1 MNEGAKPMNDK
12 PTVRIPA
19 YGHTARLADLAKPV
33 KGRVEYV
40 AKCRRCGG
48 KGGCDAW
55 PGFVCYECG
64 GQCHV
69 LYSHAEWVFPTAWT
83 DEQVAEFL
91 AGKEAARA
99 ARAEAKRLKMV
110 AEAQA
115 ARDAQSPEFAAVW
128 ARWQAGEFAGKR
140 EYGFVDSM
148 LSRTLVLEPI
158 TTAQAEAVVKAV
170 ADAETRLAAK
180 AASRWV
186 GEVGSKVT
194 VAGTVVFTKTVE
206 SAYGTS
212 VLVVVDADGDK
223 VTTFTTAAWAWD
235 AAKGDTVTLTGTV
248 KSHETYE
255 GEQRT
260 VLTRTKCAEF
270 DAARKA
276 RDERRLARVGAGDED
291 MI

>member
-1 MNEGAKPMNDK
+1 MNDK
-12 PTVRIPA
+12 HTVRIPA
-19 YGHTARLADLAKPV
+19 YGHTARLAELAKPAR
-33 KGRVEYV
+33 GRVEYV
-40 AKCRRCGG
+40 AQCRRCGG
-48 KGGCDAW
+48 KGGHDMW
-55 PGFVCYECG
+55 PGYTCYECG
-64 GQCHV
+64 GQCRV
-69 LYSHAEWVFPTAWT
+69 LYSHAEWIFPTAWT

-110 AEAQA
+110 ADAQA

-186 GEVGSKVT
+186 GEVGAKVT
-194 VAGTVVFTKTVE
+194 VAGTVVFTKVVE
-206 SAYGTS
+206 SAYGSS

-223 VTTFTTAAWAWD
+223 VTTFATAAWVWD

-270 DAARKA
+270 DAAVKA
-276 RDERRLARVGAGDED
+276 RDERRLARVGTGDED